1 MSEMHETDPDLPP
14 WTAGPERTVLQD
26 RWVHVTA
33 EDCVTATG
41 ASVAPFYLYNFPDF
55 CHAAA
60 VTETGKLVLVRQYRH
75 GARRVSLELPGGAVD
90 AGETPE
96 AAAARELLEET
107 GYAGTVQP
115 TLVSGWA
122 NPVNLRNRLHL
133 VLITGAR
140 RIADPRPEPTE
151 QLIVE
156 EVSWPDLPARI
167 QTGEVAHP
175 MHLASIL
182 QLSLK
187 AGGEPFARLGARLP
201 AAWSQS

>member
-1 MSEMHETDPDLPP
+1 MSEMHDTDPDLPP

-60 VTETGKLVLVRQYRH
+60 VTEAGKLVLVRQYRH
-75 GARRVSLELPGGAVD
+75 GARLVSLELPGGAVD
-90 AGETPE
+90 PGETAE
-96 AAAARELLEET
+96 TAAARELLEET

-115 TLVSGWA
+115 ALSGWA

-151 QLIVE
+151 QITVE

-167 QTGEVAHP
+167 RAREVVHP
-175 MHLASIL
+175 MHLSSIL
-182 QLSLK
+182 QLSLQ
-187 AGGEPFARLGARLP
+187 AGGGLGSLP